1 MKNQHAILYLDILGY
16 RAHVNNDIQIIV
28 ETIKS
33 IGLALEMAAKW
44 HCPSIK
50 WNLYSDAFIAT
61 KNVEKE
67 EDIIKFYEFC
77 AFFSYHALLHYPKL
91 LPYRGA
97 VAFGE
102 VIIKEES
109 FRWPEDSDKYIET
122 KEIKFAIGQPIVDAY
137 TLESKLDII
146 GVVNTREATNY
157 LKINY
162 PRALDLLYSK
172 NILVNTQIPLNDNIC
187 ESLDFV
193 NCYRKEGLT
202 DQLGIRVRLE
212 PAEFHTHE
220 KTRKKFLQ
228 TREIFNGIFTRN
240 QAIGTL

>member
-1 MKNQHAILYLDILGY
+1 MKNHHAILYLDILGY
-16 RAHVNNDIQIIV
+16 RDHVKSDMQIIV
-28 ETIKS
+28 ETVKS
-33 IGLALEMAAKW
+33 ISLALEMGSKLYL
-44 HCPSIK
+44 PSIE

-61 KNVEKE
+61 KYVEKE
-67 EDIIKFYEFC
+67 EDVIKFYEFC
-77 AFFSYHALLHYPKL
+77 TFFSAHVLQHYPKL

-102 VIIKEES
+102 VKIKEES
-109 FRWPEDSDKYIET
+109 FRWPEDSEKYIET

-137 TLESKLDII
+137 TLENKLDII
-146 GVVNTREATNY
+146 GVVNTDEATKY

-162 PRALDLLYSK
+162 PRTLDLLYSK
-172 NILVNTQIPLNDNIC
+172 NILINTQIPLNDNTC

-193 NCYRKEGLT
+193 NCYRKEGVT

-240 QAIGTL
+240 QAIG